1 MALELAGDP
10 QTALFAR
17 RRQSPSQHL
26 RRIRIDYDNIR
37 TAQRLKRQVGTY
49 SAEVEHDRHA
59 APHRLRYG
67 KDYRADR
74 RSAAAHERSIGQA
87 GKSLTDIIVR
97 ETQIGTGN
105 VDYRISAGVDYR
117 RIAGM
122 TSVLFFT

>member
-1 MALELAGDP
+1 MDDRDML
-10 QTALFAR
+10 
-17 RRQSPSQHL
+17 S
-26 RRIRIDYDNIR
+26 RIDYDNIR

-74 RSAAAHERSIGQA
+74 RSAAAHERNIRQA

-122 TSVLFFT
+122 TSVLFHIKAAVDAE